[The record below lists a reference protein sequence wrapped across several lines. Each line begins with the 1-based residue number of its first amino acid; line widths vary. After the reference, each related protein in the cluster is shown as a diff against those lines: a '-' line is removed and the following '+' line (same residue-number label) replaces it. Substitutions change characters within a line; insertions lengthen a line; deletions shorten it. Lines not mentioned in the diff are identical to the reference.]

1 MADQQEATA
10 LTQGRATPQSATPA
24 PTESDE
30 AEDLM
35 LRWEDHHK
43 SFFELA
49 EDLCHQEQ
57 FIDVT
62 ISCGEH
68 NFPAHKLILSV
79 CSPYFKNLFL
89 RNPCKHPIVVLKDVH
104 FKYMKLLLI
113 FMYRG
118 EVAVPQEDLP
128 GLLKVA
134 RSLQVR
140 GLAEMCSPC
149 PAVVSPRKRYLSEMM
164 ADSDLE
170 SRDEEFSIDEV
181 RSKLHGQLEIQA
193 VTGVPSPP
201 LPGSR
206 LPTWLNERSKYLPS
220 SSNYEPDL
228 ASAPRSSRSES
239 GPSEDEPHF
248 SSGTFKR
255 EVPDSW
261 HSENGSEG
269 RETEPRDLAIRQ
281 PEGEGGG
288 EYRGM
293 LKRERLASQEGLDP
307 RAFDFEPVP
316 LQVTAARK
324 GSRDGESFDRDIDS
338 VEKKGN
344 SGPPGP
350 PSSSSLLD
358 AARAAGLEISPSS
371 SDPMSSISALLA
383 AAQATGGI
391 PSPSSTA
398 GPTATTTGAKDST
411 GTSKTAASGAAAAAA
426 GAGGEAGPSQ
436 GLDLSNPA
444 AAMANVNAQMQLYYY
459 MQKLQ
464 TAGMGNPKERK
475 ECPICGKTLYD
486 RSTWNRHMR
495 IHTGE
500 KPYPCHYCGRRF
512 RTNYNKLGHEKKC
525 PDRHARAILTPSTP
539 ESPSVV
545 PSVVYR

>member
-1 MADQQEATA
+1 
-10 LTQGRATPQSATPA
+10 
-24 PTESDE
+24 
-30 AEDLM
+30 
-35 LRWEDHHK
+35 
-43 SFFELA
+43 
-49 EDLCHQEQ
+49 
-57 FIDVT
+57 
-62 ISCGEH
+62 
-68 NFPAHKLILSV
+68 
-79 CSPYFKNLFL
+79 
-89 RNPCKHPIVVLKDVH
+89 
-104 FKYMKLLLI
+104 
-113 FMYRG
+113 
-118 EVAVPQEDLP
+118 
-128 GLLKVA
+128 
-134 RSLQVR
+134 
-140 GLAEMCSPC
+140 MCSPC

-338 VEKKGN
+338 QEKKGN
-344 SGPPGP
+344 SGLPGP

-411 GTSKTAASGAAAAAA
+411 GTSKTGASGTAAAAA
-426 GAGGEAGPSQ
+426 AGGEAGPSQ

-444 AAMANVNAQMQLYYY
+444 AAMANVNVSHFISHKSSLFASLTQFWPSVKAGSPPINLLPPSTQAQMQLYYY

-495 IHTGE
+495 IHTGDSE
-500 KPYPCHYCGRRF
+500 GELPQQANQSFFVLRR
-512 RTNYNKLGHEKKC
+512 KALPVPLLWSPIPHELQQAG
-525 PDRHARAILTPSTP
+525 PR
-539 ESPSVV
+539 EEV
-545 PSVVYR
+545 P

>member
-1 MADQQEATA
+1 
-10 LTQGRATPQSATPA
+10 
-24 PTESDE
+24 
-30 AEDLM
+30 
-35 LRWEDHHK
+35 
-43 SFFELA
+43 
-49 EDLCHQEQ
+49 
-57 FIDVT
+57 
-62 ISCGEH
+62 
-68 NFPAHKLILSV
+68 
-79 CSPYFKNLFL
+79 
-89 RNPCKHPIVVLKDVH
+89 
-104 FKYMKLLLI
+104 
-113 FMYRG
+113 
-118 EVAVPQEDLP
+118 
-128 GLLKVA
+128 
-134 RSLQVR
+134 
-140 GLAEMCSPC
+140 MCSPC

-338 VEKKGN
+338 EKKGN

-426 GAGGEAGPSQ
+426 VAGGEAGPSQ

-444 AAMANVNAQMQLYYY
+444 AAMANVNVSHFISHKSSLSA
-459 MQKLQ
+459 
-464 TAGMGNPKERK
+464 
-475 ECPICGKTLYD
+475 
-486 RSTWNRHMR
+486 
-495 IHTGE
+495 
-500 KPYPCHYCGRRF
+500 
-512 RTNYNKLGHEKKC
+512 
-525 PDRHARAILTPSTP
+525 
-539 ESPSVV
+539 SPSSGHQSKQVH
-545 PSVVYR
+545 PN

>member
-1 MADQQEATA
+1 MADQQEPPA
-10 LTQGRATPQSATPA
+10 LTQGLATPQSATPA
-24 PTESDE
+24 PTESDD

-62 ISCGEH
+62 ISCGDH

-201 LPGSR
+201 LPA
-206 LPTWLNERSKYLPS
+206 WLNERSKYLPA
-220 SSNYEPDL
+220 SSNYDPEL

-269 RETEPRDLAIRQ
+269 RETEPRDLAIR
-281 PEGEGGG
+281 PEGEVPG
-288 EYRGM
+288 EYRAL

-307 RAFDFEPVP
+307 RAFEYEPVP
-316 LQVTAARK
+316 LQVSSVRK
-324 GSRDGESFDRDIDS
+324 GSKDGESFDRDIDS
-338 VEKKGN
+338 EKKG
-344 SGPPGP
+344 GGTGQ

-391 PSPSSTA
+391 PSPSSTGA
-398 GPTATTTGAKDST
+398 PTATSTQTKDST
-411 GTSKTAASGAAAAAA
+411 GTSKTPGGAAAAAA
-426 GAGGEAGPSQ
+426 AGEAGPSQ